1 MIKQVYTDWLK
12 THVEE
17 IFTAVLTAFFTALM
31 FRVGLGMLFSI
42 IMGLILTYLV
52 RLVLLRR
59 MMESLSARISG
70 LRGEASETD
79 DVPKG

>member
-42 IMGLILTYLV
+42 IMGLILAYLV

-59 MMESLSARISG
+59 MMASLGARIAG
-70 LRGEASETD
+70 IRGDTSED
-79 DVPKG
+79 DAPRS

>member
-17 IFTAVLTAFFTALM
+17 VFTAVLTAFFTALM

-42 IMGLILTYLV
+42 VVGLALAYLV
-52 RLVLLRR
+52 RLVLLRKVV
-59 MMESLSARISG
+59 EALSARIAG
-70 LRGEASETD
+70 LRGADPETD
-79 DVPKG
+79 DNPRT